1 MLLPG
6 DMNTFCYTYLLLVD
20 GSDIAE
26 VERMI
31 TELVSGM
38 TPENAAPLRAGLMPL
53 TDIHLHSHNLREL
66 SVAQRQPHFFQ

>member
-1 MLLPG
+1 MQITGIYKDIPETSHWRGDALMLLPG
-6 DMNTFCYTYLLLVD
+6 DMNTFCYTYLLHVE

-38 TPENAAPLRAGLMPL
+38 TPENAAHWSTG
-53 TDIHLHSHNLREL
+53 
-66 SVAQRQPHFFQ
+66 